1 MQSVYDEWHILHI
14 LVGEKMNKIVHF
26 IIIFISI
33 SLLYAQDVYI
43 VSGIVKTPTGKGIKK
58 VKLTIVNTNG
68 KKISDTKST
77 KGGLFKFKK
86 IPPGSYILK
95 GEHKKEGSGEK
106 AINVLKENLATSLI
120 ISTEPIIQQEN
131 NQKTEP
137 ESIVTKEDKSIN
149 QLPQQRGKGDPT
161 QLTFDETFFKY
172 DANLKILQSE
182 IDSLKSVVRGYEKKQ
197 TMPDVSRE
205 LLELIKVPNF
215 QHRIELQNGTVVL
228 GDILEESD
236 STLTLKTQIGKLVLK
251 KRMVIRMDEYDKPGP
266 KVIFLGDPFI
276 EYYPNYQVFS
286 GRIKNVGEERAD
298 FVRVIGNLWDQ
309 TTSSIGI
316 DSVFVKGS
324 RMSYNSNVIAD
335 TALEPGQSATYL
347 LTITIRKKK
356 KVQYHTM
363 DIRWD
368 ETE

>member
-1 MQSVYDEWHILHI
+1 MQNASGVWLIKHILK
-14 LVGEKMNKIVHF
+14 GEMMNKFIRFIVF
-26 IIIFISI
+26 LVFLNI
-33 SLLYAQDVYI
+33 LYSQDVYSI
-43 VSGIVKTPTGKGIKK
+43 SGIVKTPKGKGIKK
-58 VKLTIVNTNG
+58 VKLSIYNNNG
-68 KKISDTKST
+68 KKISDTKSE
-77 KGGLFKFKK
+77 KGGLFRFKK
-86 IPPGSYILK
+86 IIPGEYILK

-106 AINVLKENLATSLI
+106 SINILNENLATSLI
-120 ISTEPIIQQEN
+120 ISTEPINQQEGSEN
-131 NQKTEP
+131 IEP
-137 ESIVTKEDKSIN
+137 DTIKDESLNK
-149 QLPQQRGKGDPT
+149 LPQQRDNIDPN

-205 LLELIKVPNF
+205 LLELIKIPDF

-251 KRMVIRMDEYDKPGP
+251 KRMVVRMDQYDKPGP

-286 GRIKNVGEERAD
+286 GRIKNVGEKRAD

-309 TTSSIGI
+309 TTSSVGI

-324 RMSYNSNVIAD
+324 RISYDSNVIAD

-363 DIRWD
+363 DIRWN
-368 ETE
+368 ETK